1 MQRWALRRQG
11 VYLAMRLVRAQVLLN
26 IHSLTHNNQTLKA
39 ATRNAAL
46 SLGVFSSLGSL
57 SPGKLADFL
66 IYPPGI
72 DLMGPELPSTEIQYV
87 ALSGRVYNAATLE
100 EVWPVEGRKLEPL
113 PLSAD

>member
-1 MQRWALRRQG
+1 M
-11 VYLAMRLVRAQVLLN
+11 
-26 IHSLTHNNQTLKA
+26 
-39 ATRNAAL
+39 

-72 DLMGPELPSTEIQYV
+72 DLMAPNLPSKEIQYV
-87 ALSGRVYNAATLE
+87 VLSGRVYDAATLE
-100 EVWPVEGRKLEPL
+100 EVWPIRGRKLDSL